1 MLAKKLK
8 ELRETKG
15 MSQAELANILDVA
28 QQTVASWEKEKSSP
42 NYDLLQK
49 IADYF
54 HVTTDAL
61 LGREAPRKKG
71 VRIPVLGSIVAGIPI
86 EAIEEILGWEEI
98 PESMAGE
105 YFALRVKGHSME
117 PKYLEGDTVIVRKE
131 STVDS
136 GRVAIVLVN
145 GDEATMKQVMIS
157 PEGITLIGYNALV
170 YEPHFYSN
178 NDVQTLPV
186 RIIGE
191 VVELRRK
198 I

>member
-1 MLAKKLK
+1 MNRLK
-8 ELRETKG
+8 ELRIQHDKTQKDI
-15 MSQAELANILDVA
+15 A
-28 QQTVASWEKEKSSP
+28 
-42 NYDLLQK
+42 DLLNVTPKAISFYELGQRDIPNESLK
-49 IADYF
+49 ILSDYF